1 MRHIFLAAVLLFV
14 PLTSS
19 ASTTENYCM
28 DPSVNAEWSKM
39 LSQAPR
45 DNLVVHLFALRIGL
59 CELVKRKIIDLDRAT
74 EVFEKARVDA
84 VVERR
89 GDELRQQQIEKRD
102 T

>member
-1 MRHIFLAAVLLFV
+1 
-14 PLTSS
+14 
-19 ASTTENYCM
+19 
-28 DPSVNAEWSKM
+28 M